1 MIKTRSDSLL
11 VWVTNTQAAG
21 GSAVIVTNTPLLVT
35 IGSGFQLIGTI
46 NTIAIGAGNNV
57 TVTNSGGLFAMQ
69 SGAWSISS
77 TILNSAGWVVN
88 VANTGGGSIILNSG
102 GLFAQQSG
110 PWTVTIANTGGTALS
125 QTIAN
130 TAGWIV
136 AVSNTANT
144 SVIVANTGG
153 TVLSQTIANTA
164 GWVVAVSN
172 TAGTTTT
179 VLNSSNFVT
188 TYDSSRMYDGTTQL
202 TMQYASINIVNSTN
216 TVLVNAQ
223 TNLRIKIMSMMMIAQ
238 GTGLVTI
245 QSGSSSGIGLT
256 GPIYLAANV
265 GFVLPFNQNGWM
277 QTQTSTQLNLNLTS
291 PTSIGGCISYLATS

>member
-11 VWVTNTQAAG
+11 VWVTNTAAAG

-69 SGAWSISS
+69 SGAWTVSS
-77 TILNSAGWVVN
+77 TILNSAGWIVN
-88 VANTGGGSIILNSG
+88 VANTGGNVNITNSAGWVFAQSNTNNQGVIVQNSG

-110 PWTVTIANTGGTALS
+110 PWTVTVANTGGTALS
-125 QTIAN
+125 PTIAN

-136 AVSNTANT
+136 A
-144 SVIVANTGG
+144 I
-153 TVLSQTIANTA
+153 
-164 GWVVAVSN
+164 SN

-179 VLNSSNFVT
+179 ILNSSNFVT